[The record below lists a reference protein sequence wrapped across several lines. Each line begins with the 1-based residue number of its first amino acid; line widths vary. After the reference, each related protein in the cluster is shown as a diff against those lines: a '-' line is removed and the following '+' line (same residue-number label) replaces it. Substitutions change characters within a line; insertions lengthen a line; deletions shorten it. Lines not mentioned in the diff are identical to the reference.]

1 MPNLKHCQYGYS
13 FNHLIFVKMHG
24 LDSEIWQE
32 ARSPCD
38 MNEIAVE
45 CNRGGDESGSS
56 VLPTKR
62 RRVTKVDP
70 MHFYYVGTGD
80 SQSTFAKPFDALRV
94 DVFLPV

>member
-1 MPNLKHCQYGYS
+1 
-13 FNHLIFVKMHG
+13 MHG

-32 ARSPCD
+32 VRSPSD

-45 CNRGGDESGSS
+45 CNRGDESGSR

-70 MHFYYVGTGD
+70 MHFYYVGTGN
-80 SQSTFAKPFDALRV
+80 SQRTFEKPFDALRV